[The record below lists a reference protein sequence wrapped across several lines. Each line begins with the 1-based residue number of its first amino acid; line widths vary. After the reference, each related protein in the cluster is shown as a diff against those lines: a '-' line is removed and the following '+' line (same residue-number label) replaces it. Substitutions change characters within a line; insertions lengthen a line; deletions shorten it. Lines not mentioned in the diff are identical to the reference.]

1 MDVWNI
7 LSVGASTVVMLAL
20 IHMAVFYVVKT
31 MYPARP
37 VPQPTPAP
45 PSTPEPKVTFAE
57 PVAQAPP
64 IAPESPLVTSKL
76 PPPVDTRD
84 PGPARPSAPTFSEA
98 AKEKEVVPPAN
109 VPSYES
115 LLSAV
120 SSSKEGFTN
129 LGPMSGATV

>member
-31 MYPARP
+31 MYPPAP
-37 VPQPTPAP
+37 KPTPAP
-45 PSTPEPKVTFAE
+45 PPSPEPKVTFAE
-57 PVAQAPP
+57 PVAPAPP
-64 IAPESPLVTSKL
+64 VAPEIPLVTGKL

-120 SSSKEGFTN
+120 SAGKEGVTN
-129 LGPMSGATV
+129 FGASGIAV

>member
-7 LSVGASTVVMLAL
+7 LSIGASTLAMLAL
-20 IHMAVFYVVKT
+20 IHVAVFYVVRQ
-31 MYPARP
+31 MYPPQPKP
-37 VPQPTPAP
+37 VPVP
-45 PSTPEPKVTFAE
+45 VVRFAE
-57 PVAQAPP
+57 PVVEAPP
-64 IAPESPLVTSKL
+64 PPPVAPEIPLVTTKL
-76 PPPVDTRD
+76 PPPIDTRD

-98 AKEKEVVPPAN
+98 AKEKEVVPSAN
-109 VPSYES
+109 VPTYES

>member
-20 IHMAVFYVVKT
+20 IHVAVFYVVKT
-31 MYPARP
+31 MYP
-37 VPQPTPAP
+37 PTPARA
-45 PSTPEPKVTFAE
+45 PEPAPAPVQTVRFAE
-57 PVAQAPP
+57 PPP
-64 IAPESPLVTSKL
+64 PPPTAPEIPLVTTKL

-84 PGPARPSAPTFSEA
+84 PGPARTSQPAFSEPV
-98 AKEKEVVPPAN
+98 KEKEVVTIPTN
-109 VPSYES
+109 VPTYES

-120 SSSKEGFTN
+120 SSSKEGVPN